1 MTLRATSI
9 RRAGTWPANEA
20 ADLIILDYDHRH
32 RRRLAMACQH
42 GLEILLDLPQATHLR
57 DGDALVLETGDCIHV
72 RARPEL
78 VLEIKAGSPQDLA
91 RLAWHL
97 GNRHLA
103 VQIRPG
109 RLLILHDH
117 VIARMIADLGGTTLE
132 IMAAFDPESS
142 ASHHA

>member
-9 RRAGTWPANEA
+9 RRAGAWPAAEA
-20 ADLIILDYDHRH
+20 ADQIILDYDHRH
-32 RRRLAMACQH
+32 RRRLALACQH
-42 GLEILLDLPQATHLR
+42 GLEILLDLPEAMHLR
-57 DGDALVLETGDCIHV
+57 DGDALVLETGDYVCV
-72 RARPEL
+72 RARPEH
-78 VLEIKAGSPQDLA
+78 VLEIKAGSSQDLA

-103 VQIRPG
+103 VQIQPG

-117 VIARMIADLGGTTLE
+117 VIAQMLADLGGSVVE
-132 IMAAFDPESS
+132 IMTAFDPESG